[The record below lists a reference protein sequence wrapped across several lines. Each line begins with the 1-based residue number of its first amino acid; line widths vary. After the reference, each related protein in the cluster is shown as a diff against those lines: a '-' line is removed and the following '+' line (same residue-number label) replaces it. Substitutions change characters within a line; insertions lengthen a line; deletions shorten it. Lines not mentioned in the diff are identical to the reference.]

1 MSMFVLR
8 IVFILC
14 QAIGLLPPSS
24 AYTLSSAAP
33 PTASLAPPDPYSIIV
48 SLLSPSPPPPPDP
61 NSLSAF
67 AVATAP
73 PNHRR
78 TLTPSS
84 SRPLSSPPPPSNP
97 TNPSRPPPSAFSR
110 SAWPLTPTN
119 SVPSTPALVE
129 LNIKAGR
136 PVEAIGIVGRLIAL
150 DAARRSSP
158 YRSPTF
164 RVKRRDTGTGKRAF
178 GRGGRARRHLKEG

>member
-1 MSMFVLR
+1 MSMFLLR

-14 QAIGLLPPSS
+14 QAFGLLPPSS
-24 AYTLSSAAP
+24 ASTLSSAAP
-33 PTASLAPPDPYSIIV
+33 PIATRSASLSPPDPYSLIV
-48 SLLSPSPPPPPDP
+48 SLLSPSPSPPPPPPDP
-61 NSLSAF
+61 NPLSAF
-67 AVATAP
+67 AV
-73 PNHRR
+73 
-78 TLTPSS
+78 SS
-84 SRPLSSPPPPSNP
+84 SPLSSPPPPPNP

-136 PVEAIGIVGRLIAL
+136 LVEAIDIVGRLIAL

-158 YRSPTF
+158 Y
-164 RVKRRDTGTGKRAF
+164 
-178 GRGGRARRHLKEG
+178 

>member
-1 MSMFVLR
+1 MSDPCFWLL
-8 IVFILC
+8 VFSRL
-14 QAIGLLPPSS
+14 LLPP
-24 AYTLSSAAP
+24 
-33 PTASLAPPDPYSIIV
+33 PTATRSASLSRPGPYSLIV

-61 NSLSAF
+61 NPLSAF

-84 SRPLSSPPPPSNP
+84 SRPLSSPPPPPNP
-97 TNPSRPPPSAFSR
+97 TNPSRPPRTAFSR
-110 SAWPLTPTN
+110 SAWPLTPTK
-119 SVPSTPALVE
+119 SVPSAPAPVE

-136 PVEAIGIVGRLIAL
+136 LVEAIDIVGRLIAL
-150 DAARRSSP
+150 DADRRSSP

-178 GRGGRARRHLKEG
+178 GGGGRTRRHLKEGRGSN